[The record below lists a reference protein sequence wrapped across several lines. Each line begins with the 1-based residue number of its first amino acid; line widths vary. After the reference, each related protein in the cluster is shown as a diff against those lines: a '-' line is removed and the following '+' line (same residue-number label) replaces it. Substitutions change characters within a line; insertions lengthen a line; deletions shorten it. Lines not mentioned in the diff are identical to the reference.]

1 MTIEALLSSLNSWAT
16 AQPTPITL
24 AVMKAP
30 PPILSLPLNPA
41 EAAESRGVCLTIL
54 ASTLEGAPRLGFWL
68 PASGR
73 GGSYVSTVNGEE
85 EFITNRLPD
94 FTTPHEAQAL
104 IDPLAKGFL
113 NDCSAPA

>member
-1 MTIEALLSSLNSWAT
+1 MTIEALHSSLNSWAT
-16 AQPTPITL
+16 AQSTPITI
-24 AVMKAP
+24 AVMEAP
-30 PPILSLPLNPA
+30 PPILSLPQSPA
-41 EAAESRGVCLTIL
+41 EAAESRGVCVTIL
-54 ASTLEGAPRLGFWL
+54 ASTSEGAPRLGFWL

-85 EFITNRLPD
+85 EFIINRLPD
-94 FTTPHEAQAL
+94 FASVAEAQAL